1 MLMKKSY
8 STYKETDI
16 PWIGKVPA
24 HWKVMKLS
32 QSASVHFIS
41 NRNVQHQNLLSLSYG
56 KIVRKDIDSS
66 FGLLPSSFDNYQ
78 IIEPGNI
85 VLRLTDLQ
93 NDQKSLRVGLCNEVG
108 IITSAYLAIQSR
120 EYVLSSFLYLAL
132 HIADVKKVFYG
143 LGSGLRQSLNW
154 TGLRRIDIPIPPME
168 EQLAIVEYLER
179 KVGEIDHFLE
189 LTEQR
194 IERLRELKQAVIS
207 EAVTRGIDPS
217 APLTPSGIL
226 WLGNVPAH
234 WKVMKLSQIASAHF
248 ISNKN
253 VQHQNLLSLSYGQI
267 VRKDIDSS
275 FGLLPSSFDNYQII
289 KPGNIVLR
297 LTDLQND
304 QKSLRVGL
312 CNEVGIITSAY
323 LVLQSREYVLSSF
336 LYLAL
341 HIADVK
347 KVFYGL
353 GSGLRQSLSW
363 TGLRR
368 IDIPIPPVEE
378 QKAIVE
384 YIEERVGRID
394 RLVASYEEQLERV
407 RELKQSIISEAVTGQ
422 VCLV

>member
-1 MLMKKSY
+1 MPMKKSY

-217 APLTPSGIL
+217 APLTPSGIP
-226 WLGNVPAH
+226 WLGNVPTH
-234 WKVMKLSQIASAHF
+234 WKKLRAKDVFREKKEVVGSNYQDIA
-248 ISNKN
+248 
-253 VQHQNLLSLSYGQI
+253 LLSLTTKGIIIRNISEGKGKFPSDFSTYKLIEPDDI
-267 VRKDIDSS
+267 V
-275 FGLLPSSFDNYQII
+275 FCLFDVDET
-289 KPGNIVLR
+289 PR
-297 LTDLQND
+297 T
-304 QKSLRVGL
+304 VGL
-312 CNEVGIITSAY
+312 SQHTGMITGAY
-323 LVLQSREYVLSSF
+323 NVFTIKNVN
-336 LYLAL
+336 
-341 HIADVK
+341 
-347 KVFYGL
+347 KVFIYNFFL
-353 GSGLRQSLSW
+353 SLDNNKALKPLYKGLRKVIQTQTFLSMP
-363 TGLRR
+363 LF
-368 IDIPIPPVEE
+368 IPPVEE
-378 QKAIVE
+378 QEAIVE

>member
-1 MLMKKSY
+1 MKKSY

-143 LGSGLRQSLNW
+143 LGSGLRQSL
-154 TGLRRIDIPIPPME
+154 
-168 EQLAIVEYLER
+168 
-179 KVGEIDHFLE
+179 
-189 LTEQR
+189 
-194 IERLRELKQAVIS
+194 
-207 EAVTRGIDPS
+207 
-217 APLTPSGIL
+217 
-226 WLGNVPAH
+226 
-234 WKVMKLSQIASAHF
+234 
-248 ISNKN
+248 
-253 VQHQNLLSLSYGQI
+253 
-267 VRKDIDSS
+267 
-275 FGLLPSSFDNYQII
+275 
-289 KPGNIVLR
+289 
-297 LTDLQND
+297 
-304 QKSLRVGL
+304 
-312 CNEVGIITSAY
+312 
-323 LVLQSREYVLSSF
+323 
-336 LYLAL
+336 
-341 HIADVK
+341 
-347 KVFYGL
+347 
-353 GSGLRQSLSW
+353 SW